1 MLPREVMTVR
11 DLGDTR
17 PYWTASSTDGR
28 HLLLEPGESA
38 LWTGWGRV
46 SEVRPQTWQLPDATA
61 LVVTDRRTGFL
72 TTEFD
77 KGGGWAGFGVVG
89 LAVAVT
95 ANIVSK
101 YRAAQRRAGNVAIG
115 QVRHEWL
122 SGITL
127 RKVKGLLGSASY
139 LDLRVATSMGLR
151 TIELSS
157 PGFADERFAHWLA
170 GVVAWRRM
178 SLPGSRSPEEEE
190 ILRRYQQ
197 GGHDAPP
204 PGRPDDLE
212 WAFPGAS
219 TRSSPGLPRP
229 PPNSR
234 NQPCPQAGTPTRP
247 TSPGHRV
254 SGIGTVLSGPTGLT
268 DSGED
273 RAA

>member
-1 MLPREVMTVR
+1 MRPAEILTVR
-11 DLGDTR
+11 DLGDAAR

-38 LWTGWGRV
+38 LWTGWGKV
-46 SEVRPQTWQLPDATA
+46 SEIRPQTWQLPDSTT

-101 YRAAQRRAGNVAIG
+101 YRAAQRRAGKVAIG

-127 RKVKGLLGSASY
+127 RRVKGLMGGASY
-139 LDLRVATSMGLR
+139 LDLKVATSMGLR
-151 TIELSS
+151 TVELSS
-157 PGFADERFAHWLA
+157 PGLADERFAHWLA

-178 SLPGSRSPEEEE
+178 ALPVPRSPEEEE
-190 ILRRYQQ
+190 TLRRYRN

-212 WAFPGAS
+212 WAFPGDIDALVAKAAPADTEEPKS
-219 TRSSPGLPRP
+219 AVP
-229 PPNSR
+229 
-234 NQPCPQAGTPTRP
+234 AGWYAN
-247 TSPGHRV
+247 PGHQPGAPRLRYWD
-254 SGIGTVLSGPTGLT
+254 GADWT
-268 DSGED
+268 DRFDG
-273 RAA
+273 